1 MDAVS
6 SLKEHMMTTRSDES
20 SLLLDKN
27 VSENLHLNETNRH
40 KKYIDPIKAEKRIK
54 LRNRRNKTAE
64 IFFSMIIIFIIFI
77 LGLLL
82 YETISTSIGWLDV
95 DFLLGRL
102 SIRPEKAGIKSVII
116 GSALLMVVVAPVT
129 LAAGVATAIFLE
141 EYAKKGRANALI
153 SVNIANLAGVPS
165 VIFGLLGL
173 TVFGR
178 LFNLGSSILAGGLT
192 LSLLVLPN
200 VVVSSQEAIK
210 AVPNY
215 LREASYGLG
224 ASKWTTVRK
233 IVLPSAIPGIM
244 TGSILALS
252 RAIGETA
259 PLVVLGI
266 PTLILKTPG
275 SIMDD
280 FTALPIQIYYWT
292 LDTVLTAEY
301 ANLAAATIIVL
312 LTILFLLN
320 SVAIIIR
327 NKFQRRY

>member
-1 MDAVS
+1 M
-6 SLKEHMMTTRSDES
+6 EM
-20 SLLLDKN
+20 
-27 VSENLHLNETNRH
+27 LNAN
-40 KKYIDPIKAEKRIK
+40 KKYIDLDHASARLARRK
-54 LRNRRNKTAE
+54 LLSNAAQVL
-64 IFFSMIIIFIIFI
+64 FSLTIVFIIFV

-82 YETISTSIGWLDV
+82 FNIIRSSIGWLDWE
-95 DFLLGRL
+95 FLTGRL

-116 GSALLMVVVAPVT
+116 GSALLMLVVAPVT
-129 LAAGVATAIFLE
+129 LFIGVATAIFLE
-141 EYAKKGRANALI
+141 EYAKKGYVNTLI
-153 SVNIANLAGVPS
+153 SVNISNLAGVPS

-178 LFNLGSSILAGGLT
+178 MFGLGSSILAGGLT

-200 VVVSSQEAIK
+200 VVVASQEAIK

-224 ASKWTTVRK
+224 ATKWTTVRK
-233 IVLPSAIPGIM
+233 VVLPSAIPGIM

-266 PTLILKTPG
+266 PTLILKTPE

-292 LDTVLTAEY
+292 LDTVLTKEY
-301 ANLAAATIIVL
+301 ANLAAATIIIL
-312 LTILFLLN
+312 LLVLFLLN
-320 SVAIIIR
+320 SVAILIR
-327 NKFQRRY
+327 NKFQRRF